1 MSNRLQGNKHIY
13 TVPRSYLAH
22 VGWVGLK
29 KKKKKT
35 LDQTYAHPNY
45 NFSSFHIKMD
55 LTY

>member
-1 MSNRLQGNKHIY
+1 MHSPEILPSSWG
-13 TVPRSYLAH
+13 L
-22 VGWVGLK
+22 GWVEKSK
-29 KKKKKT
+29 KKP